1 MTTND
6 RAGGMGIYGEQR
18 VVLITGTSSA
28 KGIGLAT
35 SRALAARGHIVY
47 ATVRHP
53 GAAAELAPV
62 AGPGRIEVRE
72 LDLLERA
79 PMGPLVDE
87 IVATEGRLDTLVN
100 NAGYGLIG
108 GIEEVD
114 LSVARR
120 SFDAN
125 VWGTMALVQEALPR
139 FRAQG
144 HGHVIVISSCFVAG
158 LPVLGMG
165 YYLAAKAALE
175 TLFQSLAAE
184 EASLG
189 IRVAIF
195 QAGPVMTEL
204 RREWGDRVPPG
215 GDPRPT
221 ISDELYAWVGAA
233 GPTPP
238 TARRGRGGTCRSG
251 RVRGAA
257 ARGPIEPRRAGVR
270 GGGLRDPSRSTE
282 LRRLLASIEKAG
294 TSKEGR

>member
-6 RAGGMGIYGEQR
+6 ESGMGENGQQR

-28 KGIGLAT
+28 KGIGFAT
-35 SRALAARGHIVY
+35 SRALAARGHVIY

-53 GAAAELAPV
+53 GAAAELASV
-62 AGPGRIEVRE
+62 AGPGRIEIRK
-72 LDLLERA
+72 LDLLDRE

-87 IVATEGRLDTLVN
+87 IIATEGRLDTLVN
-100 NAGYGLIG
+100 NAGYGVIG

-114 LSVARR
+114 LSDARR
-120 SFDAN
+120 SFDTN

-139 FRAQG
+139 FRAQR
-144 HGHVIVISSCFVAG
+144 HGHLIVVSSCFVAG

-175 TLFQSLAAE
+175 TLVQSLAV
-184 EASLG
+184 EAAPFG
-189 IRVAIF
+189 IRVTSF

-221 ISDELYAWVGAA
+221 ISDELYAWVGAV
-233 GPTPP
+233 GPTPQQP
-238 TARRGRGGTCRSG
+238 DQ
-251 RVRGAA
+251 AA
-257 ARGPIEPRRAGVR
+257 AALADLVESDVPPLATQSSDDARAYAAAA
-270 GGGLRDPSRSTE
+270 LRDPSRSTE

>member
-1 MTTND
+1 M
-6 RAGGMGIYGEQR
+6 GGHSEQR
-18 VVLITGTSSA
+18 VVLVTGTSSA
-28 KGIGLAT
+28 KGIGLGT
-35 SRALAARGHIVY
+35 SRALASRGHVIY

-53 GAAAELAPV
+53 GSAAELAPV
-62 AGPGRIEVRE
+62 AGPGRIEVRK
-72 LDLLERA
+72 LDLLERE

-114 LSVARR
+114 LADARR
-120 SFDAN
+120 SFDTN

-144 HGHVIVISSCFVAG
+144 HGHLIVVSSCFVAG

-175 TLFQSLAAE
+175 TLFQTLAAE
-184 EASLG
+184 EAPFG
-189 IRVAIF
+189 IRFTIF

-233 GPTPP
+233 GPTPQQP
-238 TARRGRGGTCRSG
+238 DE
-251 RVRGAA
+251 AA
-257 ARGPIEPRRAGVR
+257 AALADLVESDEPPLAVQSSHDSLAYAAAA
-270 GGGLRDPSRSTE
+270 LRDPSRSTE
-282 LRRLLASIEKAG
+282 LRGLLASIERAG
-294 TSKEGR
+294 ASKEGR

>member
-1 MTTND
+1 M
-6 RAGGMGIYGEQR
+6 GGHGERR
-18 VVLITGTSSA
+18 VVLVTGTSSA

-53 GAAAELAPV
+53 RGATELPPV
-62 AGPGRIEVRE
+62 TGPGRIETRR
-72 LDLLERA
+72 LDLLDRE
-79 PMGPLVDE
+79 PMGPLLDE
-87 IVATEGRLDTLVN
+87 IVTAEGRLDTLVN

-108 GIEEVD
+108 GVEQID
-114 LSVARR
+114 LAEARR
-120 SFDAN
+120 SFDTN

-144 HGHVIVISSCFVAG
+144 RGHLIVVSSCFVAG

-175 TLFQSLAAE
+175 TLFQSLAVE
-184 EASLG
+184 EAPFGL
-189 IRVAIF
+189 RVSTF

-204 RREWGDRVPPG
+204 EREWGHRVPPG

-233 GPTPP
+233 GPTPQQP
-238 TARRGRGGTCRSG
+238 DE
-251 RVRGAA
+251 AA
-257 ARGPIEPRRAGVR
+257 AALADLVESNEPPLAAQSSHDAQAYVAAA
-270 GGGLRDPSRSTE
+270 LRDASRSTE
-282 LRRLLASIEKAG
+282 LRHLLAEIESAG
-294 TSKEGR
+294 AKKQGT